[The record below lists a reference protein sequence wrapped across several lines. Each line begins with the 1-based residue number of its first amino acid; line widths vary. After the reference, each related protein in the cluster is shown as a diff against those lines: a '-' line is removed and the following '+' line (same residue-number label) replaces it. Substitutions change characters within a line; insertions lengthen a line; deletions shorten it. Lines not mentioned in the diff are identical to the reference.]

1 MSYGFIHRI
10 SSATALKGSL
20 DIGAERTRQIASR
33 VAQASLNGD
42 GFALSPATDASG
54 ADAVNVEQ
62 EMVNLADEQLR
73 FEASAKLLEKV
84 YQQIRTSMRDT
95 R

>member
-1 MSYGFIHRI
+1 MPNHFIHRL

-20 DIGAERTRQIASR
+20 DLGAERTRQIASR

-42 GFALSPATDASG
+42 GFALGDASG
-54 ADAVNVEQ
+54 VNGGQGVDIEQ
-62 EMVNLADEQLR
+62 EMVALADEQLR

>member
-1 MSYGFIHRI
+1 MPNPFIHRL
-10 SSATALKGSL
+10 SSATALTGSL
-20 DIGAERTRQIASR
+20 DLSAERTRQIASR
-33 VAQASLNGD
+33 VAQASLSGD
-42 GFALSPATDASG
+42 GFALGDASG
-54 ADAVNVEQ
+54 VNGGQGVNIEQ
-62 EMVNLADEQLR
+62 EMVALADEQLR